1 MKKSTQTFLIG
12 LSFILATIFSASFS
26 VSVYGESKLKSYFE
40 LKPGDPEALG
50 FKEDQ
55 YYKVLGTFMV
65 EYFQLV
71 KNKTGQDFIVN
82 FEWQNNY
89 FGAFAKN
96 ESEKKRYSIS
106 LWGGMSR
113 AEGMTEEVAYFI
125 LCHELGHIM
134 AGDPK
139 QTIPGSD
146 WASSEGQSDFFAAK
160 RCLPH
165 LMKKIPLKKRFSSE
179 RVKKICAGNNECETI
194 ASIGREFVAFA
205 QKWSYQ
211 NYNEVNLS
219 AAPSEVVTEMLRNR
233 YPSDQCRLESVIRGA
248 SCLVDKNCA
257 RPVCWYTKGD
267 SKIQNELFF

>member
-1 MKKSTQTFLIG
+1 MKKLMKFLLAG
-12 LSFILATIFSASFS
+12 LFIFVFASMF
-26 VSVYGESKLKSYFE
+26 VGAHAENNRLKSYFE
-40 LKPGDPEALG
+40 LRPGDPEALG
-50 FKEDQ
+50 FNEEQ
-55 YYKVLGTFMV
+55 YHKVLGTFMV
-65 EYFQLV
+65 EYHQLV
-71 KNKTGQDFIVN
+71 KTKTGHDFAVK

-89 FGAFAKN
+89 FGAFAQKEADKN
-96 ESEKKRYSIS
+96 RYSIS

-165 LMKKIPLKKRFSSE
+165 LMKKLQFKKRYTSE
-179 RVKKICAGNNECETI
+179 RVKKICAGNQECETI

-211 NYNEVNLS
+211 NYTEVNLNT
-219 AAPSEVVTEMLRNR
+219 APSEVPSEMLRNR
-233 YPSDQCRLESVIRGA
+233 YPSDQCRLESVIKGA

-257 RPVCWYTKGD
+257 RPVCWYTKKD
-267 SKIQNELFF
+267 SKVQNELFF